1 MMKHKAKQEFVDKQN
16 YNNLCA
22 RSTLYPGVDIED
34 IPVMTIEDFKP
45 YKMKREII
53 SISYN
58 EDRKSVT
65 IHFNKKY
72 NHTGLGSKKLIKY
85 LVDWTT
91 FNRLKL

>member
-1 MMKHKAKQEFVDKQN
+1 M
-16 YNNLCA
+16 
-22 RSTLYPGVDIED
+22 
-34 IPVMTIEDFKP
+34 
-45 YKMKREII
+45 MKREII
-53 SISYN
+53 SISCS

-72 NHTGLGSKKLIKY
+72 NHIGLGSKKLIKY